1 MSSVAELQVRAPSR
15 AANLPQAVKDSE
27 INIKSQHLQR
37 STIDPASGFVFTGI
51 FALNRSAL
59 NIALLGV
66 PASLAFGFG
75 SVFMICAV
83 GVYV

>member
-1 MSSVAELQVRAPSR
+1 MSLEEVWRS
-15 AANLPQAVKDSE
+15 AAGSPYHSTVPTNSQLLPA
-27 INIKSQHLQR
+27 ILLLF
-37 STIDPASGFVFTGI
+37 AGFVLTGI